1 MQREQVRIGFQSL
14 FSWLLSGSLISPTG
28 KVSFFEWQLCEGP
41 SKGHTTEKMERGK
54 KWSTRQNS
62 NPLPLDWQACGQPLC
77 FNCSSMITMRR
88 RRRRSLRSPT
98 FPEQT
103 ISSCNDIVS
112 NDFSPKY
119 NWLEK
124 FFTSHVDFKTNR
136 YRYGRLSYFSNF
148 YNWARCCC
156 WLSKGQT
163 EKLRELWNTFISRSL

>member
-77 FNCSSMITMRR
+77 FNCSSMITTRR
-88 RRRRSLRSPT
+88 DGDGDDLQEVRHFRNKRAAAATTSSLTTFRRSTTGWRNFSRVTSTSKQIVTVMAGWVISAIFTTGWDAAAGFRKVRLRSY
-98 FPEQT
+98 ESSEI
-103 ISSCNDIVS
+103 IS
-112 NDFSPKY
+112 
-119 NWLEK
+119 
-124 FFTSHVDFKTNR
+124 
-136 YRYGRLSYFSNF
+136 
-148 YNWARCCC
+148 
-156 WLSKGQT
+156 
-163 EKLRELWNTFISRSL
+163 